1 MAVRIGSVVARTNV
15 ILVLATFGFFATV
28 FFVVV
33 LIVVGVLFRDK
44 LFGGNTASS
53 GEKKQAVFLT
63 NGQVYFGNLSNE
75 NDQYVKLTDIYY
87 LQVNQPTQGSQDVA
101 SASQQQQQQGQL
113 TLVKLGLELHGPE
126 DEMRIN
132 RDQILFT
139 EDIKA
144 DGRVAQAIAEY
155 KKNPN
160 ASQQAQGQ
168 GQPNGT
174 VGGANTT
181 NTNTTTSNK
190 NSTK

>member
-1 MAVRIGSVVARTNV
+1 
-15 ILVLATFGFFATV
+15 
-28 FFVVV
+28 
-33 LIVVGVLFRDK
+33 
-44 LFGGNTASS
+44 
-53 GEKKQAVFLT
+53 
-63 NGQVYFGNLSNE
+63 
-75 NDQYVKLTDIYY
+75 
-87 LQVNQPTQGSQDVA
+87 
-101 SASQQQQQQGQL
+101 
-113 TLVKLGLELHGPE
+113 LHGPE